1 MWSTKDG
8 KVRLDITKVSE
19 NFNIVSDKNLHLVY
33 PRRNL
38 WEWKEKEKWLRS
50 IIVDDDGFV
59 VSCSWKKFGNYD
71 EFKNDTHMLNKS
83 LKNGVVRFTNKEDG
97 SLCIRSVVNNEVIL
111 RTRGTIFGIPKVDDG
126 EKETFAVRFKEV
138 AKNKY
143 PILLDNSFL
152 LDRSL
157 MFEYVSPDNVI
168 VIPYL
173 NEDLIFLGFVI
184 HKDLRI
190 GTWEEM
196 ELLAS
201 NNKFNLVKINTLPND
216 PELILKEIET
226 WKTEGIVA
234 RCNNDQT
241 FVKIKSAHYL
251 ANHRMKFLM
260 SDKSIANFAED
271 NNVNTEE
278 ELVENLFKF
287 DYDWEIIQIAK
298 EYFKKYLEVKET
310 RSKIIKEATRKYE
323 KFKKK
328 YHNDFWVSVSN
339 KTEKT
344 KYKQLAETARKEYAQ
359 LANSQPPYIKTLMFL
374 IYDNNTEKLNKF
386 YKKKI
391 LSELEKIK

>member
-196 ELLAS
+196 
-201 NNKFNLVKINTLPND
+201 N
-216 PELILKEIET
+216 
-226 WKTEGIVA
+226 
-234 RCNNDQT
+234 C
-241 FVKIKSAHYL
+241 
-251 ANHRMKFLM
+251 
-260 SDKSIANFAED
+260 
-271 NNVNTEE
+271 
-278 ELVENLFKF
+278 
-287 DYDWEIIQIAK
+287 
-298 EYFKKYLEVKET
+298 
-310 RSKIIKEATRKYE
+310 
-323 KFKKK
+323 
-328 YHNDFWVSVSN
+328 
-339 KTEKT
+339 
-344 KYKQLAETARKEYAQ
+344 
-359 LANSQPPYIKTLMFL
+359 
-374 IYDNNTEKLNKF
+374 
-386 YKKKI
+386 
-391 LSELEKIK
+391 